1 MRAVGEVRRDKKW
14 RLLQFLRSLGVSFL
28 ASHIS
33 KPANLNIFVSVG
45 FGKSSLLPFIRY
57 EAIGGMEGAN

>member
-1 MRAVGEVRRDKKW
+1 MEIAS
-14 RLLQFLRSLGVSFL
+14 LLRSLGVSFL

-33 KPANLNIFVSVG
+33 NPTNLNSFVSVG
-45 FGKSSLLPFIRY
+45 FGKNSLLPFIRY